1 MKQKN
6 SEFKIEI
13 MLANPK
19 IKKQIQKQYPVHHD
33 GDLHF
38 QTSYAKNVNVISLER
53 ELKKIIKGEVRFDNG
68 SKALYSTDAS
78 NYRQIPIGVVIP
90 RTREDIINTVAL
102 CKKFKSPVL
111 MRGGGT
117 SLAGQCCNVAVVM
130 DLSKYYNKVL
140 LLDKKNKTVK
150 VETGIVLDDMKKA
163 TEEKLGL
170 TFGPDP
176 ATHNHCTIG
185 GMLGNNSCGVH
196 SVMAAFEGNGAR
208 TSDNVEEMTILTYD
222 GLIMK
227 VGATSPEEMERYIK
241 EKGRKGEIFQKLKNF
256 ISKYESQ
263 IRTKFPNIPR
273 RVSGYNLPELL
284 PENGC
289 NIARALVGS
298 ENTLVT
304 ILDATMK
311 LLPKP
316 KAKSLLVL
324 GYPDLSAAGYAVPF
338 IMKYKPIGLEGLDE
352 LLIGFMQK
360 KGLKTDDISLLP
372 KGKAWLLVE
381 FGGNTKEESDAHA
394 KQLMDD
400 LKKEKNSPNMSLFDD
415 VKQEQK
421 LWEVRESGLGATAWV
436 PGQPMTA
443 PGWEDSAVPP
453 DKIGDYLKDIRNLFH
468 KYGYNPSLYGHFG
481 QGCVHCRVGF
491 DLLSE
496 EGINK
501 YKKFTEE
508 AAKLVVQYGGSI
520 SGEHGD
526 GQARGD
532 LLEIMYGKEMI
543 EAFREFKRIWD
554 PEWKMN
560 PGKIIDTYGQTNDL
574 RLGADFNPPEPET
587 YFKYPDDNNSF
598 NYATLRC
605 VGVGE
610 CRRENGGTMC
620 PSYMVTRE
628 EKHSTRGRARLLF
641 EMMQGDVIRGWKNEA
656 VKDALHLCLS
666 CKGCKGDCPV
676 NVDMATYKAEFL
688 SHYYK
693 GKLRRPSAYAFGW
706 IYWWARMAS
715 VMPGIVNFFTQT
727 PGINNLVK
735 AIGGISQKRKIPK
748 FATYTFRDWFFN
760 RKKKTKRQKQ
770 KVILWADTFNN
781 FFTPEILVA
790 GVDVLEAAG
799 CEVLVPKK
807 MLCCGRPLYDYGM
820 LHTAKN
826 LLIEIIDTLED
837 AVQQG
842 IPVVGLEPSCVAV
855 FRDELINLFPENAV
869 AKKLHKQTYTL
880 AEFLSEKV
888 PHFKI
893 PHLQRKA
900 LLHGHCQ
907 HKAIMK
913 LEKEEN
919 LFKDMQ
925 LELST
930 PDSGCCGMA
939 GGFGYEK
946 GDRYHVS
953 IQAGERV
960 LLPAVRSTEKNSI
973 IIADGFSCREQ
984 IEQETDRKAMH
995 TAQVLQMALSETD
1008 SDKFSADMPEK
1019 KFVDG
1024 MKLHNPHQKRNTIMQ
1039 LTAFGAGIAFG
1050 ILLKQKRILK

>member
-1 MKQKN
+1 
-6 SEFKIEI
+6 
-13 MLANPK
+13 MLANPET
-19 IKKQIQKQYPVHHD
+19 KKQIQKDYPVHHK
-33 GDLHF
+33 GDLRF
-38 QTSYAKNVNVISLER
+38 QTPYSKNVNVVSLER
-53 ELKKIIKGEVRFDNG
+53 ELQEIIKGEVRFDSG

-90 RTREDIINTVAL
+90 ATRLDIINAVAI
-102 CKKFKSPVL
+102 CKKFQSPIL

-130 DLSKYYNKVL
+130 DLSKYYNNVL
-140 LLDKKNKTVK
+140 FLDKENKTVK
-150 VETGIVLDDMKKA
+150 VEPGIVLDDMKKV
-163 TEEKLGL
+163 TEEKFGL

-185 GMLGNNSCGVH
+185 GMLGNNSCGIH

-208 TSDNVEEMTILTYD
+208 TSDNVEDMTILTYD

-227 VGATSPEEMERYIK
+227 VGPTSPEEMERYIK
-241 EKGRKGEIFQKLKNF
+241 EGGRKGEIFSQLKNF
-256 ISKYESQ
+256 ISKYEEL

-284 PENGC
+284 PEKGC

-324 GYPDLSAAGYAVPF
+324 GYPDLPEAGHAVPF
-338 IMKYKPIGLEGLDE
+338 IMKHKPIGLEGLDE
-352 LLIGFMQK
+352 ILIEYMK
-360 KGLKTDDISLLP
+360 IKGMKTDDISLLP
-372 KGKAWLLVE
+372 EGKAWLLVE
-381 FGGNTKEESDAHA
+381 FGGDTKEESDKHA
-394 KQLMDD
+394 KQLMND
-400 LKKEKNSPNMSLFDD
+400 LKKKKNAPSMSLFDD
-415 VKQEQK
+415 AEQEQK

-436 PGQPMTA
+436 PGKPMTV
-443 PGWEDSAVPP
+443 PGWEDSAAPP
-453 DKIGDYLKDIRNLFH
+453 DKIGDYLKDLRDLFH
-468 KYGYNPSLYGHFG
+468 KYDYNPSLYGHFG
-481 QGCVHCRVGF
+481 QGCVHCRVAF

-496 EGINK
+496 EGIKK
-501 YKKFTEE
+501 YKKFTQE
-508 AAKLVVQYGGSI
+508 AAKLVAQYGGSI

-574 RLGADFNPPEPET
+574 RLGADFNPPEPAT
-587 YFKYPDDNNSF
+587 YFKYPDDKNSF

-605 VGVGE
+605 VGVGK
-610 CRRENGGTMC
+610 CRREEGGTMC
-620 PSYMVTRE
+620 PSYMVTKE
-628 EKHSTRGRARLLF
+628 ENDSTRGRARMLF
-641 EMMQGDVIRGWKNEA
+641 EMMQGDVIDGWKSKE
-656 VKDALHLCLS
+656 VKSSLDLCLS

-693 GKLRRPSAYAFGW
+693 GKLRPPAAYAFGW

-715 VMPGIVNFFTQT
+715 VMPGVANFFTQT
-727 PGINNLVK
+727 PVISNIVK
-735 AIGGISQKRKIPK
+735 AIGGISQKRKIPR
-748 FATYTFRDWFFN
+748 FAPYTFRDWFFN
-760 RKKKTKRQKQ
+760 RKKKNTSSEKQ

-781 FFTPEILVA
+781 FLKPETLVA
-790 GVDVLEAAG
+790 GVEVLEAAG

-820 LHTAKN
+820 LRTAKS
-826 LLIEIIDTLED
+826 LLIEIMDTLGD
-837 AVQQG
+837 AVEQN
-842 IPVVGLEPSCVAV
+842 IPIVGLEPSCVAV
-855 FRDELINLFPENAV
+855 FRDELINLFPEDPI
-869 AKKLHKQTYTL
+869 AKKFNKQTYTL
-880 AEFLSEKV
+880 AEFLCDKA
-888 PHFKI
+888 PGFKI
-893 PHLQRKA
+893 PRLKRKA

-913 LEKEEN
+913 LEKEEK
-919 LFKDMQ
+919 LFEHM
-925 LELST
+925 ELDLNK
-930 PDSGCCGMA
+930 PESGCCGMA

-953 IQAGERV
+953 SAGR
-960 LLPAVRSTEKNSI
+960 
-973 IIADGFSCREQ
+973 
-984 IEQETDRKAMH
+984 
-995 TAQVLQMALSETD
+995 
-1008 SDKFSADMPEK
+1008 
-1019 KFVDG
+1019 
-1024 MKLHNPHQKRNTIMQ
+1024 
-1039 LTAFGAGIAFG
+1039 
-1050 ILLKQKRILK
+1050 